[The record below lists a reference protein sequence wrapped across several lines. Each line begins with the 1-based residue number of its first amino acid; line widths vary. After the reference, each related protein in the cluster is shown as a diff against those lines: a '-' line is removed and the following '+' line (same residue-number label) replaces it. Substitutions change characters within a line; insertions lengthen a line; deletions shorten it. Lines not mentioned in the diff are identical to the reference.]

1 MNFWVG
7 VSTKHDECCHVVLSC
22 CNVNC
27 IYIYPVNS
35 NLQRDRILTPWFLPC
50 RFMIC
55 AYNGNRCQLHWIP
68 LYTFESRHITC
79 LYVYNIRK
87 LNNYASRNSN
97 PSKDSP
103 QLEIVFY
110 TNENCIIGHL
120 QLDFSSTNLDS
131 MGFYSFP
138 DLWHFSW

>member
-1 MNFWVG
+1 MSV
-7 VSTKHDECCHVVLSC
+7 
-22 CNVNC
+22 C
-27 IYIYPVNS
+27 I
-35 NLQRDRILTPWFLPC
+35 L
-50 RFMIC
+50 
-55 AYNGNRCQLHWIP
+55 
-68 LYTFESRHITC
+68 FESRHITC

-97 PSKDSP
+97 ATKDSP

-138 DLWHFSW
+138 DLCILHGIMTLDIVYFSF